1 LLKSRSTHIVQTS
14 HTFYYTTT
22 ISWNVATKSCLIWY
36 SQSCLTVL
44 TDKKTE
50 SHANTVPSTAE
61 KEKRSSAVLDEV
73 LVASSERNK
82 LLKQQH

>member
-1 LLKSRSTHIVQTS
+1 
-14 HTFYYTTT
+14 
-22 ISWNVATKSCLIWY
+22 
-36 SQSCLTVL
+36 
-44 TDKKTE
+44 
-50 SHANTVPSTAE
+50 VPSTAE